1 MRYSRELPR
10 ERRPLHHILLD
21 VGNVHRGEHTQS
33 SVVRRASWDLL
44 ARLDGCTAA
53 DAAQPYDSSCE
64 LNTTH
69 TLPRHAVST
78 LDVSALES
86 TTQEVKLYLD
96 TDNTDDHGTPLRHA
110 GG

>member
-10 ERRPLHHILLD
+10 ERRPLHNILLD

-69 TLPRHAVST
+69 
-78 LDVSALES
+78 S
-86 TTQEVKLYLD
+86 TTPCSLD
-96 TDNTDDHGTPLRHA
+96 ARCFSIKVYDSRSGALLRH
-110 GG
+110 

>member
-1 MRYSRELPR
+1 MREDPCTIYSWMWATCIVASTPKV
-10 ERRPLHHILLD
+10 P
-21 VGNVHRGEHTQS
+21 S
-33 SVVRRASWDLL
+33 CVVRRASWDLL

-69 TLPRHAVST
+69 TLPRSAVST

-86 TTQEVKLYLD
+86 TTQEMKL
-96 TDNTDDHGTPLRHA
+96 
-110 GG
+110 